1 MGFLINIALSAIVGI
16 VSAIGVY
23 TTTPL
28 SFIEKFSIDSG
39 QRLGSSI
46 TTIAGGDTIS
56 SSRTVINTNFSNLN
70 NGKIENSTTSV
81 AAITTLANLGTI
93 GKIISGFWNA
103 GELRSASSTITYAS
117 STAISTTN
125 LTISGMASTTDLT
138 ISGTCTGCGG
148 LSGGT
153 AGMLAAWTGAT
164 DVTATNSPTVGFI
177 TATSTK
183 SSVLPY
189 ASSTAISTVNL
200 NVSGTIT
207 GADWQECLDVIATS
221 SVTSL
226 DLNLAGPTASMIKF
240 SFDLLYDNNDCE
252 PQLQFNGDFGANY
265 RYRISGGGEQYRSDT
280 QDYGTSILALATTT
294 LPANTRAH
302 LEMDIYNG
310 STTQKTY
317 RWILDSYNAATP
329 FKEFHGWGG
338 YIGTTSITN
347 IQFNMVGANTF
358 GAGTRFMAWCK
369 KN

>member
-23 TTTPL
+23 TTIPL

-56 SSRTVINTNFSNLN
+56 SSRTVINANVNALN
-70 NGKIENSTTSV
+70 DGKIENSTTSV

-164 DVTATNSPTVGFI
+164 NVTATNSPTVGFI

-200 NVSGTIT
+200 DVTGKIT
-207 GADWQECLDVIATS
+207 GADWIECLDVTATS
-221 SVTSL
+221 SLASL
-226 DLNLAGPTASMIKF
+226 DLEITASSSVIHFIAEYATGASAGTYK
-240 SFDLLYDNNDCE
+240 LT
-252 PQLQFNGDFGANY
+252 FNGDNGATAYSSSVSTNL
-265 RYRISGGGEQYRSDT
+265 GAFAAD
-280 QDYGTSILALATTT
+280 DCGTALLCLQGTAPSANASST
-294 LPANTRAH
+294 L
-302 LEMDIYNG
+302 D
-310 STTQKTY
+310 
-317 RWILDSYNAATP
+317 
-329 FKEFHGWGG
+329 
-338 YIGTTSITN
+338 
-347 IQFNMVGANTF
+347 
-358 GAGTRFMAWCK
+358 
-369 KN
+369 